1 MGFERTLVII
11 KPGAV
16 YRNCTGQIIDRYER
30 ASLLL
35 PHFRKNP
42 PLPMEFWWDFYADL
56 KARVSEEIY
65 LGHTHYMSSGQT
77 VTMIVAGENAIARV
91 RNLNGPT
98 NPLTAPPG
106 SIRGDFGGS
115 LPDNA
120 VHASDGL
127 ETAQREILFWKN
139 FYGGSFDKFGPSE

>member
-11 KPGAV
+11 KPGVV
-16 YRNCTGQIIDRYER
+16 YRNNAGKVIDRYER
-30 ASLLL
+30 ANLLI
-35 PHFRKNP
+35 PHFRKNR
-42 PLPMEFWWDFYADL
+42 PLPIEFWRDFYADL
-56 KARVSEEIY
+56 QARVSKDIY
-65 LGHTHYMSSGQT
+65 DGHVAYMSSGQT
-77 VTMIVAGENAIARV
+77 VTMIVSGEDAIARV

-98 NPLTAPPG
+98 NPAVAPPG